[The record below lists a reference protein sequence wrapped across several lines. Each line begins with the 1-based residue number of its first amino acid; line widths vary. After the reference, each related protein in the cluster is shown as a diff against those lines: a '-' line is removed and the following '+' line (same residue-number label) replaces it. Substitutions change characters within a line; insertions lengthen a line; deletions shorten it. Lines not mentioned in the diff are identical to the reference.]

1 VQASYDVNLS
11 LRNWAQW
18 CSHQVRIPANDAAK
32 RHRQEVDMRALIVQK
47 NEDLG
52 GLWQR
57 HLERLEVDVTH
68 VRSASRALN
77 LVQTQPFDVIVLDL
91 VLAEGSALA
100 IADLVQFRQPDT
112 NVVFVT
118 DTTFFSDGSIF
129 RHAANARALVKTA
142 TPPQDLAAIVYHY
155 GATAHDH
162 EAPQNP
168 VRD

>member
-1 VQASYDVNLS
+1 
-11 LRNWAQW
+11 
-18 CSHQVRIPANDAAK
+18 
-32 RHRQEVDMRALIVQK
+32 MRALIVQK

-52 GLWQR
+52 GIWQR
-57 HLERLEVDVTH
+57 HLERLGVDVTR
-68 VRSASRALN
+68 VVSAARALD
-77 LVQTQPFDVIVLDL
+77 LVQSQPFDVIVLDL

-100 IADLVQFRQPDT
+100 VADLVQFRQPDA

-155 GATAHDH
+155 GVTDHDR
-162 EAPQNP
+162 EAPQNS
-168 VRD
+168 VQG

>member
-1 VQASYDVNLS
+1 
-11 LRNWAQW
+11 
-18 CSHQVRIPANDAAK
+18 
-32 RHRQEVDMRALIVQK
+32 MRALIVQK

-52 GLWQR
+52 GVWQR
-57 HLERLEVDVTH
+57 HLERLDVDVTH
-68 VRSASRALN
+68 VRCATRALN

-100 IADLVQFRQPDT
+100 VADLVQFRQPDT

-129 RHAANARALVKTA
+129 HHAANARALVKTA

-155 GATAHDH
+155 GTTAHDRAAH
-162 EAPQNP
+162 HDPAPG
-168 VRD
+168 